1 MLQQYLAQA
10 NLLTQVIPLCFE
22 SAPLALKGGTAI
34 NLFYNDLPR
43 LSVDLDCVYVDRSV
57 PRAAALDEIND
68 ILRNLATDFSATGFK
83 AFTNRSA
90 DERLTKILVSDGNAT
105 VKIEVNPVHRGVLL
119 YPELM
124 PFAPK
129 VQELF
134 STSEKAE
141 IPLLARDELYAGK
154 LVAALDRQHPRD
166 LFDVAVLMASEGGIT
181 ETMLDCFTVY
191 LASNPRPFH
200 EVLCGND
207 QDIRRVFEVNFKG
220 MTDVVVA
227 VEDLELTRSQLRS
240 GLLSNLGEARFE
252 FLHSLLRLEPRWDL
266 LPFED
271 LDQLPALRWKL
282 SNLERLADVNPEKFS
297 NQQQALE
304 DLYESTLSHGRARHP
319 SRFR

>member
-1 MLQQYLAQA
+1 MLPQYLAQA
-10 NLLTQVIPLCFE
+10 NLLTKVIPLCFE

-57 PRAAALDEIND
+57 PRAAALDEINE
-68 ILRNLATDFSATGFK
+68 ILRDLSNNYSAAGFK
-83 AFTNRSA
+83 SFTNRSA
-90 DERLTKILVSDGNAT
+90 EDRLTKILVSDGNAT
-105 VKIEVNPVHRGVLL
+105 VKIEVNPVNRGVLL
-119 YPELM
+119 YPELL

-154 LVAALDRQHPRD
+154 LVAALERQHPRD
-166 LFDVAVLMASEGGIT
+166 LFDVAVLMHSEGGVT

-191 LASNPRPFH
+191 LACNPRPFH
-200 EVLCGND
+200 EVLCGSD

-220 MTDVVVA
+220 MTDVVVT
-227 VEDLELTRSQLRS
+227 VEDLELARSQLRT
-240 GLLSNLGEARFE
+240 GILANLGETRFE

-266 LPFED
+266 MPFED
-271 LDQLPALRWKL
+271 LDQMPALKWKL
-282 SNLERLADVNPEKFS
+282 SNLERLAGVNSEKFLS
-297 NQQQALE
+297 QQHALE
-304 DLYESTLSHGRARHP
+304 DLYESTLSHGRARHHFR
-319 SRFR
+319 SR

>member
-1 MLQQYLAQA
+1 MLPQYLAQA
-10 NLLTQVIPLCFE
+10 NLLTKVIPLCFE

-57 PRAAALDEIND
+57 PRAAALDEINE
-68 ILRNLATDFSATGFK
+68 ILRDLANNYSAAGFK
-83 AFTNRSA
+83 SFTNRSA
-90 DERLTKILVSDGNAT
+90 EDRLTKILVSDGNAT
-105 VKIEVNPVHRGVLL
+105 VKIEVNPVNRGVLL
-119 YPELM
+119 YPELL

-154 LVAALDRQHPRD
+154 LVAALERQHPRD
-166 LFDVAVLMASEGGIT
+166 LFDVAVLMHSEGGVT

-191 LASNPRPFH
+191 LACNPRPFH
-200 EVLCGND
+200 EVLCGSD

-220 MTDVVVA
+220 MTDVVVT
-227 VEDLELTRSQLRS
+227 VEDLELARSQLRTDI
-240 GLLSNLGEARFE
+240 LANLGEARFE

-266 LPFED
+266 MPFED
-271 LDQLPALRWKL
+271 LEQMPALKWKL
-282 SNLERLADVNPEKFS
+282 SNLERLAGVNSEKFLS
-297 NQQQALE
+297 QQHALE
-304 DLYESTLSHGRARHP
+304 DLYESALSHGRARHHFR
-319 SRFR
+319 SR